1 MAGDWLKIEVAT
13 PDKAEVLAITAAMGW
28 DDPDLTLGKL
38 FRVWRWFDQHT
49 LNGDAPG
56 VTSALLD
63 RIAGVSGFA
72 KTMESVGWLKIS
84 EGGLH
89 LPNFERH
96 NGKTA
101 KNRALTANRMR
112 DLRNSDADSDA
123 LSVTNSVPREDK
135 REEKEKKE
143 PRVKDTSSGFAPD
156 TPPMELASHLFSRMQ
171 ENNPGAKPPNLQAW
185 AKTID
190 LMIRK
195 DGRTL
200 GQIRAIIDWSQ
211 RDEFW
216 SGNILSADTLRKQF
230 DKLTM
235 QSQRGAANGNGNGQR
250 RSDDSGSAAATPRDP
265 RPCGKFSE
273 GKETAADVIAR
284 FQRTEAGRKLQE
296 VQKPTP
302 P

>member
-1 MAGDWLKIEVAT
+1 MAGDWLKVEVAT

-72 KTMESVGWLKIS
+72 KTMESVGWLTIS

-143 PRVKDTSSGFAPD
+143 PRVKSTSSGFAPD
-156 TPPMELASHLFSRMQ
+156 TPPMELASHLFYRML

-185 AKTID
+185 AATID
-190 LMIRK
+190 LMIRR
-195 DGRTL
+195 DGRTPAE
-200 GQIRAIIDWSQ
+200 IRRIIDWSQ
-211 RDEFW
+211 SDGP
-216 SGNILSADTLRKQF
+216 SGEWPGWKANILSADTLRKKF
-230 DKLTM
+230 DKLVM
-235 QSQRGAANGNGNGQR
+235 QSQRRNDGGNG
-250 RSDDSGSAAATPRDP
+250 SGRGNHSGGAGTGEAAPRKPLGEFGMRDGRDVLRELEAKRKVP
-265 RPCGKFSE
+265 EVPNRP
-273 GKETAADVIAR
+273 T
-284 FQRTEAGRKLQE
+284 
-296 VQKPTP
+296 
-302 P
+302 